1 MAKKFFAPS
10 EPTWNTK
17 EKTSRWTYEMDYD
30 WLPNYTQEKISRS
43 EFAQFIEKHEDEIFY
58 RVNRAFEQFIDESI

>member
-1 MAKKFFAPS
+1 
-10 EPTWNTK
+10 
-17 EKTSRWTYEMDYD
+17 MDYD
-30 WLPNYTQEKISRS
+30 WLPDYTQEKISRS